1 MKKLT
6 TFLFLFSL
14 IISVSKAQ
22 EVPEKEF
29 KSKIA
34 EVTVYL
40 NGAEVKRT
48 ASGSIP
54 AGKSIV
60 VIDEL
65 SNKLDPSSIQV
76 IPSNGVEMLSISSE
90 INTLNPEKLEPRI
103 KTLKDSVELVSK
115 KLQLVRD
122 ELDAYTTEKQ
132 TLLKN
137 QSIGGAN
144 NGVSVLELEKAAN
157 FYRSRI
163 FEVNKEVAKLSEKQS
178 DLQKEVNKLNQ
189 QLNALNYKNN
199 PYRRTIR
206 ILVETK
212 TASTASFDVRYLVNS
227 AGWEPTYDIVAE
239 EIGKPIILKYKA
251 KVFNDS
257 DIDWK
262 DIPLTLSSA
271 DPYESASRPELDP
284 WYLNYGANYLQKKKA
299 GYLQN
304 ANAPAAAGNYG
315 NINDLSYQSSGAI
328 QQEQQKYQ
336 KAPVNYK
343 TITVSELSVDF
354 KISKKYSIPSDA
366 KPYIVD
372 VSETNMPAEY
382 SHIVVPKID
391 KDAFLLARVTGWEK
405 LNLIEGNANIY
416 FGNTFTGVSKINTLN
431 FDDTLDIS
439 LGRDKK
445 VLVSRTEKQ
454 DFQSKSILGSQR
466 KDSYTYE
473 IKIKNMHDK
482 AIKLEIQDQ
491 YPVSQN
497 SEITVDVQNIS
508 NADEIKTT
516 GQLIWK
522 ADMPA
527 GTTNT
532 YELSYSIKYP
542 KNKAKQVSTKNRYEY
557 RSVRML

>member
-1 MKKLT
+1 MRKLT
-6 TFLFLFSL
+6 TFLFIFSVT
-14 IISVSKAQ
+14 ISTVKSQ
-22 EVPEKEF
+22 DVLEKEF

-48 ASGSIP
+48 ASGSVP
-54 AGKSIV
+54 VGKSIV

-76 IPSNGVEMLSISSE
+76 IPSNGIEMLSISSE

-103 KTLKDSVELVSK
+103 KTLKDSVELISK

-227 AGWEPTYDIVAE
+227 AGWEPAYDIVAE
-239 EIGKPIILKYKA
+239 EIGKPIVLKYKA
-251 KVFNDS
+251 RVFNNT
-257 DIDWK
+257 DIEWNS
-262 DIPLTLSSA
+262 IPLILSSA

-284 WYLNYGANYLQKKKA
+284 WYLNYGASYLKKKA
-299 GYLQN
+299 G
-304 ANAPAAAGNYG
+304 AGYKNEAYNSNRGSYG
-315 NINDLSYQSSGAI
+315 KVNDLSYESNAEI
-328 QQEQQKYQ
+328 QQVQQQYQ
-336 KAPVNYK
+336 KNVNYK

-354 KISKKYSIPSDA
+354 KISKPYTIPSDA

-372 VSETNMPAEY
+372 ISETNMPAEY

-405 LNLIEGNANIY
+405 LNLIEGPANIY

-431 FDDTLDIS
+431 FEDTLDIS

-454 DFQSKSILGSQR
+454 DFQSKNIIGNQR

-473 IKIKNMHDK
+473 IKVKNNHDK
-482 AIKLEIQDQ
+482 AIKIEILDQ
-491 YPVSQN
+491 YPISQN
-497 SEITVDVQNIS
+497 SEISVDVQNIS
-508 NADEIKTT
+508 SAEENKTT
-516 GQLIWK
+516 GELKWK
-522 ADMPA
+522 TEIAKGD
-527 GTTNT
+527 TKT

-542 KNKAKQVSTKNRYEY
+542 KNKQVSTKARY
-557 RSVRML
+557 RTISAPSF